1 MKMTIMIIGG
11 TSGIGLALAEHYHA
25 RGAALALCGRDV
37 ARLAGHPLVRDPRV
51 QTFALDIGDR
61 AAVDAAVRTFG
72 AGGIDMLIVTA
83 GQYADAAGLA
93 ADPGLGP
100 ALVRTNI
107 AGLVHAFDAAAP
119 LMRAQGHGQL
129 VAVASIAG
137 LQKDYPGGS
146 LYSASKRAAIAM
158 CDAYRKALA
167 PFGIAVTTLV
177 PGYVDTARLRELNG
191 GDASAK
197 PYLVT
202 EAAAVARMA
211 AAIDARVER
220 CVFPWQLHLLVR
232 LFNLLP
238 LRLKR
243 LRRK

>member
-1 MKMTIMIIGG
+1 MKIMIIGG
-11 TSGIGLALAEHYHA
+11 TSGIGLALAGHYHE
-25 RGAALALCGRDV
+25 RGAELALCGRDV
-37 ARLAGHPLVRDPRV
+37 GRLDGHPLVRAARV
-51 QTFALDIGDR
+51 RTIALDIGDR
-61 AAVDAAVRTFG
+61 AAVQAAVRAFG
-72 AGGIDMLIVTA
+72 ADGIDMLIVTA

-93 ADPGLGP
+93 ADPSLGP
-100 ALVRTNI
+100 ALVQTNI
-107 AGLVHAFDAAAP
+107 AGLVHAFDAAAD
-119 LMRAQGHGQL
+119 LMRAQRRGQL

-146 LYSASKRAAIAM
+146 LYAASKRAAIAM
-158 CDAYRKALA
+158 CDTYRKALA

-197 PYLVT
+197 PFLQT

-211 AAIDARVER
+211 AAIDARAER

-243 LRRK
+243 LRKK

>member
-72 AGGIDMLIVTA
+72 AGGMDMLIVTA

>member
-1 MKMTIMIIGG
+1 MRIMIIGG
-11 TSGIGLALAEHYHA
+11 TSGIGLALAGHYHA
-25 RGAALALCGRDV
+25 CGAELALCGRDV
-37 ARLAGHPLVRDPRV
+37 GRLDGHPLARDTRVR
-51 QTFALDIGDR
+51 TIALDIGDR
-61 AAVDAAVRTFG
+61 AAVDAAVRAFG
-72 AGGIDMLIVTA
+72 ADGIDMLVVTA

-93 ADPGLGP
+93 ADPDLGP
-100 ALVRTNI
+100 ALVRTNV
-107 AGLVHAFDAAAP
+107 AGLVHAFDAAAA
-119 LMRAQGHGQL
+119 LMRAQRRGQL

-137 LQKDYPGGS
+137 LLKEYPGGS

-197 PYLVT
+197 PFLVP
-202 EAAAVARMA
+202 EATAVARMA
-211 AAIDARVER
+211 AAIDARAER
-220 CVFPWQLHLLVR
+220 CVFPRRLHLLVR

-238 LRLKR
+238 LRLQR